1 MNRAEVDRLGDRLR
15 IQVNA
20 EDLTLLD
27 AYRREFQ
34 LAYTQVANQI
44 RAELGIEV
52 SGRPAKST
60 SAIID
65 KLHRGSMRFSQMQDI
80 AGCRIVV
87 ASVVDQDQLCSALKS
102 IFSVTVF
109 DRRSKPSHGYRAVH
123 VVVTNFGRPVEIQV
137 RTALQHAWAEYS
149 EKAADIYDHDLKYGL
164 GPEALRRILDEYSL
178 LIAEFEHGI
187 EDRMGQSSTTIEL
200 KQEISAEIA
209 KLTEA
214 LPPIK

>member
-34 LAYTQVANQI
+34 ISYAQVANQI
-44 RAELGIEV
+44 RSELGIEV

-60 SAIID
+60 PAIID
-65 KLHRGSMRFSQMQDI
+65 KLRRGSMRFSQMQDI

-87 ASVVDQDQLCSALKS
+87 ASVADQDQLCSALKR
-102 IFSVTVF
+102 IFAVTVF

-123 VVVTNFGRPVEIQV
+123 VVVTNFGHPVEIQV

-149 EKAADIYDHDLKYGL
+149 EKAADIYDHNLKYGL
-164 GPEALRRILDEYSL
+164 GPEALRRILDEYSS
-178 LIAEFEHGI
+178 LIAEFEHSI
-187 EDRMGQSSTTIEL
+187 EALMGQSSTALEL
-200 KQEISAEIA
+200 KREISDQIA